1 MYDAPPR
8 SRARTAFCLPEHWH
22 RPGGDTPEWC
32 KAQRPG
38 LPGSS
43 FIEGP
48 VFDKTGTL
56 WFCDIAYGRLFRY
69 SPAQGLSLA
78 LQYAGEPNGLG
89 VGPDGLI
96 YIADY
101 SEGLLRFDPRTQEL
115 APLLNRVGGA
125 RLKGVNDLIFSRD
138 GDLYFTDQGS
148 TGMHDPTGC
157 VYRLRRCGGLDC
169 LLDNVPSPNGLVLS
183 PDERTLFLAVTRDNA
198 VWRVPLPAQGGVM
211 KVGAYIRLS
220 GGTGPDGL
228 AMDARGNLVVCHLGI
243 GSVWVFDPWGEPLRR
258 IDSPAGRLTTNATFS
273 KDQQSLY
280 ITESD
285 SGSMLCI
292 DADW

>member
-1 MYDAPPR
+1 MYDTPPR
-8 SRARTAFCLPEHWH
+8 LRAQTAFSLPDHWH
-22 RPGGDTPEWC
+22 RPGGDTPEWY
-32 KAQRPG
+32 KVQRPG

-48 VFDKTGTL
+48 VFDKTGNL
-56 WFCDIAYGRLFRY
+56 WFCDIAYGRIFRY
-69 SPAQGLSLA
+69 SPAQELILA
-78 LQYAGEPNGLG
+78 LQYAGEPNGLA

-101 SEGLLRFDPRTQEL
+101 SEGLLRFDPQTKKIE
-115 APLLNRVGGA
+115 PLLTRVAGA
-125 RLKGVNDLIFSRD
+125 RFKGVNDLIFSRD

-148 TGMHDPTGC
+148 TGLHDSTGC
-157 VYRLRRCGGLDC
+157 LYRLRRSGKLDR

-183 PDERTLFLAVTRDNA
+183 LDERNLFLAVTRDNA
-198 VWRVPLPAQGGVM
+198 VWRVPLLADGGVM

-220 GGTGPDGL
+220 GGGGPDGL
-228 AMDARGNLVVCHLGI
+228 AMDAHGNLVVCHLGI
-243 GSVWVFDPWGEPLRR
+243 GSAWVFDPHGEPIRR

-273 KDQQSLY
+273 NDQRSLY
-280 ITESD
+280 VTESD

-292 DADW
+292 NVDW